1 MTHYR
6 RWAGPFGEMLAT
18 EEDQAITGCYCI
30 GQKYQP
36 NIAPQWKEDPLSPL
50 LLQLEEQLDDYS
62 QHPEHEFALPL
73 APTGTAFQQSVWLA
87 LQQIPTGQTR
97 YYQQLADSIG
107 RPQSA
112 RSVAAAIGRNPIL
125 ILIPCH
131 RVIGKNGSL
140 SGFAAGLELKQ
151 HLLHIE
157 NQAALTNAYSH

>member
-6 RWAGPFGEMLAT
+6 QWTGPFGEMLAT
-18 EEDQAITGCYCI
+18 EEEQFITGCYCI

-36 NIAPQWKEDPLSPL
+36 AIAPQWQEDPLNPL
-50 LLQLEEQLDDYS
+50 LLELEKQLYDYS
-62 QHPEHEFALPL
+62 GHPDHKFSIPL
-73 APTGTAFQQSVWLA
+73 APRGTAFQQSVWQA
-87 LQQIPTGQTR
+87 LQQIPSGETR

-112 RSVAAAIGRNPIL
+112 RSVAAAIGKNPIL

-140 SGFAAGLELKQ
+140 TGFAAGLELKQ
-151 HLLHIE
+151 HLLQIE
-157 NQAALTNAYSH
+157 N

>member
-6 RWAGPFGEMLAT
+6 RWTGPFGDMLAT
-18 EEDQAITGCYCI
+18 EENQAITGCYCI

-36 NIAPQWKEDPLSPL
+36 AIAPEWKEDPANPILIEL
-50 LLQLEEQLDDYS
+50 EKQLYDYS
-62 QHPEHEFALPL
+62 QHSGHEFTLPL
-73 APTGTAFQQSVWLA
+73 APKGTPFQQSVWQA
-87 LQQIPTGQTR
+87 LEQIPAGQTR

-140 SGFAAGLELKQ
+140 TGFAAGLELKQ
-151 HLLHIE
+151 HLLKIE
-157 NQAALTNAYSH
+157 N